1 MIDATLKYA
10 APPLAL
16 PAEPFMV
23 NAKKIWEELKLPPLT
38 PQPPWHGYSLGD
50 WSELWSRFADA
61 AVAGD
66 WRANGEQTFARR
78 QGGMKPES
86 PVRDIEKA

>member
-1 MIDATLKYA
+1 MLK
-10 APPLAL
+10 
-16 PAEPFMV
+16 
-23 NAKKIWEELKLPPLT
+23 AKKIWEELGLPPIT

-50 WSELWSRFADA
+50 WSDLWTRFADA

-78 QGGMKPES
+78 RGGMKPET
-86 PVRDIEKA
+86 PVRNIEKA